1 MKLSTR
7 SRYGLRLLIEL
18 AKHRGEGPVFL
29 GDVGRNQRIS
39 EKYLSKL
46 VMPLKAA
53 GYLRSSRGTGG
64 GFVLARAPASI
75 SLLGV
80 VEALEG
86 GLSIIDCTGDP
97 ACCDRSVECTTRA
110 IWGGLEAAMRGY
122 LAKLSLEDAMSDPPA
137 ADRPYSI

>member
-7 SRYGLRLLIEL
+7 SRYGLRLLVEL
-18 AKHRGEGPVFL
+18 AKRRGEGPVLL
-29 GDVGRNQRIS
+29 GDIGRNQQIS

-53 GYLRSSRGTGG
+53 GFLRSSRGSGG
-64 GFVLARAPASI
+64 GFVLAREPESI
-75 SLLGV
+75 SLLEV

-97 ACCDRSVECTTRA
+97 SCCDRSPDCPTRE
-110 IWGGLEAAMRGY
+110 IWAGLEAAMKNY
-122 LAKLSLEDAMSDPPA
+122 LGKLNLDDIMSDPPSIA
-137 ADRPYSI
+137 TAYSI